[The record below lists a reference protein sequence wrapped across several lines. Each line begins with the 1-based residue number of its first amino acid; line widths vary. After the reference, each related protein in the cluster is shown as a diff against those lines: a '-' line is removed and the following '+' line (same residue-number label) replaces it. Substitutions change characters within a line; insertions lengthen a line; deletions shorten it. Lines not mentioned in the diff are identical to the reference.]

1 MSEHPDFQKLSLKV
15 NGMPVRETLR
25 AAIQCLDRHVNSF
38 LTIKVFR
45 HRERCAFFFG
55 SLHDAVLDF
64 ALIFHF
70 RR

>member
-1 MSEHPDFQKLSLKV
+1 MSQHPDLEKLPLEID
-15 NGMPVRETLR
+15 GIPVRETLR
-25 AAIQCLDRHVNSF
+25 AAIQCLDRHVNSLLAMTVF
-38 LTIKVFR
+38 L

-64 ALIFHF
+64 ALIFYF